1 MTKTLAATPSSRALT
16 TAEALSLIADRE
28 RIHTFLTDEDRLC
41 ALSGADMDR
50 PALTQ
55 IILNSRNI
63 ELSADAR
70 AVALDHRL
78 KVKALD
84 GSVLWLNVHLSSETR
99 AEGLPN
105 ISDLGWRCSKTGEHW
120 PKLGDDYLVRLRG
133 KGAAQRLTFDQGD
146 DDYGGG
152 EYFWD
157 AGDAPEH
164 PTFCSDTDLW
174 KPDPKTR
181 RRA

>member
-1 MTKTLAATPSSRALT
+1 MTLSATSTTRALT
-16 TAEALSLIADRE
+16 TAEALSLIANRDQ
-28 RIHTFLTDEDRLC
+28 IHTFLTREDRLW

-84 GSVLWLNVHLSSETR
+84 GSVLWLEVHLSSE
-99 AEGLPN
+99 ANGEGSPN
-105 ISDLGWRCSKTGEHW
+105 ISELGWRCSKAGDHW
-120 PKLGDDYLVRLRG
+120 PTRGDDYLVRLRG
-133 KGAAQRLTFDQGD
+133 KGAAQRFTFDQGD

-174 KPDPKTR
+174 KPAPKTR

>member
-1 MTKTLAATPSSRALT
+1 MTQTVSATPASRALT
-16 TAEALSLIADRE
+16 TAEALALISDRE
-28 RIHTFLTDEDRLC
+28 QIHTFLTREDRLW

-55 IILNSRNI
+55 VILNSRNI
-63 ELSADAR
+63 ELSGDAR

-84 GSVLWLNVHLSSETR
+84 GSVLWLNVQLPSETT
-99 AEGLPN
+99 GDGSPV
-105 ISDLGWRCSKTGEHW
+105 ISELGWRCSKTGDHW

-164 PTFCSDTDLW
+164 PTFCADTDLW
-174 KPDPKTR
+174 KPAPKIR